1 MIGSLAPTRRFRG
14 MTMSD
19 KHKGMVNEHGRSVRR
34 EKMVPVAP
42 GSQQGK
48 APGAGPGKGQSDIGL
63 GTNAGSMQSTDAGSR
78 GGPGSQ
84 TGGRSARQ
92 QAQRMQAQA
101 EADRLGA
108 SQQSGAG
115 GLEQKQHAGS
125 KDSALAPRSQQS
137 AGPGAGGGGHP
148 EQPASDY
155 GSGSAGTDRDPQR

>member
-1 MIGSLAPTRRFRG
+1 
-14 MTMSD
+14 MSD

-42 GSQQGK
+42 ESQQGK
-48 APGAGPGKGQSDIGL
+48 SPGSGAGNRQSDVGL
-63 GTNAGSMQSTDAGSR
+63 GTQAGKMPASDAGSR

-101 EADRLGA
+101 EADRLGT
-108 SQQSGAG
+108 SMQSGAG

-125 KDSALAPRSQQS
+125 KESGTAPGSLQS
-137 AGPGAGGGGHP
+137 GGAGSGGRGGP
-148 EQPASDY
+148 EQPASDA
-155 GSGSAGTDRDPQR
+155 GSGLAGTDKKR